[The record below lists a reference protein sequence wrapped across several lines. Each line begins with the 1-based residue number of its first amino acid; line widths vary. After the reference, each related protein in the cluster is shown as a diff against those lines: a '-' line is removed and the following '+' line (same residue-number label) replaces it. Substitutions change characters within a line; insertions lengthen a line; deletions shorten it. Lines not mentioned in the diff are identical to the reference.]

1 MALRGMSAK
10 SWRYFHVAFGLP
22 AGSELIMILLVVL
35 IIFGPTKLPQLGR
48 SIGTAI
54 TEFKDGLKKKDD
66 DDTSGS
72 PST

>member
-1 MALRGMSAK
+1 ML
-10 SWRYFHVAFGLP
+10 GLP

-48 SIGTAI
+48 SIGSAI

-66 DDTSGS
+66 GDGTGDPSDS
-72 PST
+72 PSAKV